1 MPVKPPLDSQNPSDE
16 AMLYQ
21 LQKETFDYF
30 LHEANLENGLVR
42 DKTKAD
48 WPASIAATGLGLAS
62 YPIGVERS
70 FLTRDDAIK
79 RTLATLRFFSHRAG
93 CHRIPRFLLS
103 LSRHAHGPPRLE
115 VRTFYR

>member
-1 MPVKPPLDSQNPSDE
+1 MPVNPPLGSQNPSDD
-16 AMLYQ
+16 AMLHQ

-48 WPASIAATGLGLAS
+48 WPASVAATGLGLAS

-79 RTLATLRFFSHRAG
+79 RTLATLRFFSHSPQGTEPDATGYRGFYYHFLDMHTGRRA
-93 CHRIPRFLLS
+93 
-103 LSRHAHGPPRLE
+103 
-115 VRTFYR
+115 